1 MSIRRLA
8 PLTGVLGPLFV
19 ILGLV
24 TMDAPDASL
33 PDADIARWFATHDL
47 GQWFLSA
54 VAVAVGGLL
63 MLVFAA
69 VVAGR
74 QEEVGATPAGRQL
87 TVVAGTA
94 WGILTLMGASVYASF
109 PVTHMFMGTQPP
121 GVDLYRY
128 LGGVFYGTLVVFCAL
143 AAALLAITLSVTS
156 LRTGLL
162 PRALAVIGI
171 PASLLMLANA
181 MMPMAVITLWFGA
194 TSIALVVRGG
204 RAPVATEVR
213 LPAQAATARA

>member
-1 MSIRRLA
+1 MSIRRLT

-19 ILGLV
+19 VLGLF
-24 TMDAPDASL
+24 TMNAPEASL
-33 PDADIARWFATHDL
+33 PDADIEQWFATHDFT
-47 GQWFLSA
+47 QWFLSA

-69 VVAGR
+69 VVAAR
-74 QEEVGATPAGRQL
+74 QEEAGASAVGRQL
-87 TVVAGTA
+87 TAAAGTT
-94 WGILTLMGASVYASF
+94 WGILTLVGASVYASF

-121 GVDLYRY
+121 GADLFRY

-162 PRALAVIGI
+162 PRSLAVIGI
-171 PASLLMLANA
+171 PASVLMLANA

-194 TSIALVVRGG
+194 VAIALVKRG
-204 RAPVATEVR
+204 AHSPVATGVPV
-213 LPAQAATARA
+213 PAQVATARL